1 MKSNGERVMTI
12 HYSGIKKEE
21 TSNPSD
27 YLDLLGDAAHVRAH
41 IYHKKISS
49 DCKSN
54 IFPFHLMMNSEIV
67 IIFITI

>member
-27 YLDLLGDAAHVRAH
+27 YLDLLGLLGDAAHVRAH
-41 IYHKKISS
+41 IYHKKYYQTASLIS
-49 DCKSN
+49 
-54 IFPFHLMMNSEIV
+54 FLF
-67 IIFITI
+67 T